1 MYQPC
6 SMLIVVGIIFLL
18 RCCCAAFYS
27 LALFCSFA
35 VAVDV
40 FFFSSFLVNLFFM
53 MLCYMFLFISLLMM
67 MYFRFIHYADNT
79 FQVCL
84 LHLFCVCVPR
94 HIASSFFIIIIIA
107 IIYTLKLSV
116 FSGLRF
122 DNVTT
127 LQTIAIQ

>member
-1 MYQPC
+1 
-6 SMLIVVGIIFLL
+6 
-18 RCCCAAFYS
+18 
-27 LALFCSFA
+27 
-35 VAVDV
+35 
-40 FFFSSFLVNLFFM
+40 M